1 MECYNSLILN
11 EKYKVSLLNDLLP
24 IEILDHI
31 KTFIPIQYLYIY
43 SNRIIL
49 IDIETNNKRIIKAD
63 SNIIDAIF
71 TRSGN
76 ILFSTSTSVYN
87 INLNNNYLNN
97 HLIVEMYKS
106 TNSRVKCNNIRS
118 IDTYENHL
126 IINNDNEIIINNKNV
141 NIINNDN
148 NIYNCKYLSKHEL
161 IIVVNEN
168 YKKMSI
174 YKYNIKTN
182 NLILLFKY
190 NKRILTYLSV
200 YNNEFILC
208 FSTDKIYYNNKFY
221 IFNINIRG
229 AEFSGN
235 NKYILLFG
243 YENDLS
249 IIKIIDK
256 STMIQIK
263 QINLNEN
270 CRGLWLVS
278 SNDKFIISE
287 TFNML
292 KIWCL
297 DTFKLLKIIIKKI
310 K

>member
-11 EKYKVSLLNDLLP
+11 EKYKVSLLNDFLP

-31 KTFIPIQYLYIY
+31 KFFIPIQYLYIY
-43 SNRIIL
+43 NNRIIL
-49 IDIETNNKRIIKAD
+49 IDIETNNKRIIKMD
-63 SNIIDAIF
+63 SRIVDAIF
-71 TRSGN
+71 TRSAN
-76 ILFSTSTSVYN
+76 ILCSTRTSVYN
-87 INLNNNYLNN
+87 INLNN

-106 TNSRVKCNNIRS
+106 TKKQIQSNNIIS

-126 IINNDNEIIINNKNV
+126 IINNDNEIIINNKNI
-141 NIINNDN
+141 NIINNN
-148 NIYNCKYLSKHEL
+148 YNIYNCKYLSKHEL

-168 YKKMSI
+168 YKKMAI
-174 YKYNIKTN
+174 YKYNIINN
-182 NLILLFKY
+182 NLELLFKY
-190 NKRILTYLSV
+190 NKWILTYLSV
-200 YNNEFILC
+200 YNNQFILC

-256 STMIQIK
+256 STMIQIY
-263 QINLNEN
+263 QINLNEKN
-270 CRGLWLVS
+270 SGLWLVS
-278 SNDKFIISE
+278 SNDKIIISE

-297 DTFKLLKIIIKKI
+297 ETFKLLKTILKKI

>member
-11 EKYKVSLLNDLLP
+11 EKYKVSLLNDFLP

-31 KTFIPIQYLYIY
+31 KFFIPIQYLYIY
-43 SNRIIL
+43 NNRIIL
-49 IDIETNNKRIIKAD
+49 IDIETNNKRIIKMD
-63 SNIIDAIF
+63 SRIVDAIF
-71 TRSGN
+71 TRSAN
-76 ILFSTSTSVYN
+76 ILCSTRTSVYN
-87 INLNNNYLNN
+87 INLNN

-106 TNSRVKCNNIRS
+106 TKKQIQSNNIIS

-126 IINNDNEIIINNKNV
+126 IINNDNEIIINNKKI
-141 NIINNDN
+141 NIINNDYT
-148 NIYNCKYLSKHEL
+148 IYNCKYLSKHEL

-168 YKKMSI
+168 YKKMAI
-174 YKYNIKTN
+174 YKYNIINN
-182 NLILLFKY
+182 NLELLFKY
-190 NKRILTYLSV
+190 NKWILTYLSV
-200 YNNEFILC
+200 YNNQFILC

-256 STMIQIK
+256 STMIQIY
-263 QINLNEN
+263 QINLNEKN
-270 CRGLWLVS
+270 SGLWLVS
-278 SNDKFIISE
+278 SNDKIIISE

-297 DTFKLLKIIIKKI
+297 ETFKLLKTILKKI